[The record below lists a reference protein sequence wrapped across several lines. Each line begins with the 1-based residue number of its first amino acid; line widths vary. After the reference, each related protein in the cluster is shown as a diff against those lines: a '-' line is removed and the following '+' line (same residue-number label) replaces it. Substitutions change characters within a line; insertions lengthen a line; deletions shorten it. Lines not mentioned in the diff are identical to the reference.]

1 MKRKRKI
8 FPTREA
14 YRAWLE
20 RSEAREREL
29 RAHVTRID
37 AELAAKRKPAYGKGL
52 SAAIRKQGV
61 WVGGDYT
68 EMQSMELHA
77 SIHEDDDGSLWADVK
92 ELPGCFASGATMS
105 EFTEALIEAV
115 GLYLEDGS
123 AAVRVSGRAARVRAR
138 VEEMTLVT
146 V

>member
-1 MKRKRKI
+1 
-8 FPTREA
+8 
-14 YRAWLE
+14 
-20 RSEAREREL
+20 
-29 RAHVTRID
+29 
-37 AELAAKRKPAYGKGL
+37 
-52 SAAIRKQGV
+52 
-61 WVGGDYT
+61 
-68 EMQSMELHA
+68 MQSMELHA

-105 EFTEALIEAV
+105 ELTEALIEAV